1 MHNVQNWS
9 DILSKSYSKCTKIFK
24 CVPPFYGVMQ
34 EKINSPSQD
43 LFRSPLKF
51 GVSTLLKNKLNFSR

>member
-34 EKINSPSQD
+34 EKINSPSQE
-43 LFRSPLKF
+43 LFRSPLN
-51 GVSTLLKNKLNFSR
+51 LECQHCLKIN